1 MGFNLRV
8 LVDPKEAE
16 GHPAEMFFVG
26 FAYSILSV
34 ILSLII
40 FKQAIDIVMVTITVV
55 ASLPIVYSVIKLEA
69 KEDVYSNSEYKLLKH
84 HKKALK
90 AFLFLFLGFVAG
102 FLLWFVVLSPAKS
115 QELFNM
121 QLNTITQVNSPTGN
135 FNSDSGIVG
144 KIFFNNIKILLFSTL
159 FSLIFGAGAIFIL
172 TWNASV
178 MAAAVGSFI
187 KNEIAL
193 LATGSKIAYFGIFG
207 AGLLKYMTHGL
218 PEIVF
223 YFTGGLAGG
232 ILFNALVRKKCNKH
246 VVLDVGILL
255 GASIVGLLGAALI
268 EVFITPLLF

>member
-8 LVDPKEAE
+8 LIDPKEAE
-16 GHPAEMFFVG
+16 GHPVEMFFVG
-26 FAYSILSV
+26 FAYSILAV
-34 ILSLII
+34 ILSLLI
-40 FKQAIDIVMVTITVV
+40 FKQAIDIVMVAITVV

-69 KEDVYSNSEYKLLKH
+69 KEDVYSSSEYKLLKH
-84 HKKALK
+84 HKKALN

-115 QELFNM
+115 QALFSM

-135 FNSDSGIVG
+135 FNLDTGLVG
-144 KIFFNNIKILLFSTL
+144 KIFFNNVKILLFCSL

-172 TWNASV
+172 SWNASV
-178 MAAAVGSFI
+178 MAAAVGSFV

-193 LATGSKIAYFGIFG
+193 VAGSKIAYFGIFG

-255 GASIVGLLGAALI
+255 GASIVGLFAAALI
-268 EVFITPLLF
+268 EVYLTPLLF